1 MIYSE
6 QTATGITV
14 KIGDRLD
21 TNTAPELRRVL
32 REIPEHTECLTID
45 LGNTYYVSSAGLR
58 ELLIARQRFRENR
71 MKVISV
77 SDSVMKIFK
86 ITGFDTI
93 LPIMNGNHADFVHLS
108 IRDFLREKSASGGD
122 TAVIRDSKRDWT
134 WRDIDLGSDVLVSR
148 LHEMGV
154 RKGTHVGIAGLNSIN
169 FILCFYAIEKLGA
182 LAVLMN
188 YSLKPAEISAHIE
201 ASDVTCMCI
210 GNLSYGTD
218 KETLSRELLAGTAGL
233 KDIFFFE
240 DIPSEAPENADSM
253 SKPHLPDNVE
263 SDDPCMMIFT
273 SGSTGRPKGVIL
285 SAYNVLNAADISRKS
300 QNLTNDS
307 VCCNILP
314 LFHIFGLVAGLFAS
328 AFADALLVLPKDM
341 HISTLMDTIETNRCT
356 VFHAVPTMFLA
367 ILMNKDF
374 DPERLSTLRCTILS
388 GSAATKTQLDLFREK
403 LPKNRFLSSYGLS
416 EMAPVTITDYEDTPE
431 HITDTVGKPME
442 HIEMKIADLSDGH
455 ICAVG
460 ETGEILIQGY
470 NLMAG
475 YYKTDIDDQSIDAD
489 GWLHTGDLGY
499 LREDGYLH
507 LDGRIKELIIRG
519 GENIMPLDVAQ
530 AVSTL
535 PDVKD
540 VKVVGV
546 PSDFYGEEVAACV
559 CLQPDAVF
567 DENEA
572 RELLSG
578 KLASFKIPSYF
589 FIFSEFPTLSNG
601 KIDSLSLLEEAK
613 RRAAAFI
620 GSVS

>member
-1 MIYSE
+1 MIRSE
-6 QTATGITV
+6 QTANGITI

-21 TNTAPELRRVL
+21 TNTAPELRNIL
-32 REIPEHTECLTID
+32 REIPDHTECLTID
-45 LGNTYYVSSAGLR
+45 LRNTYYVSSAGLR
-58 ELLIARQRFRENR
+58 ELLIARKRFLENR
-71 MKVISV
+71 MRIISV
-77 SDSVMKIFK
+77 NDYVMDIFQT
-86 ITGFDTI
+86 TGFDTI
-93 LPIMNGNHADFVHLS
+93 LPIEKGNHASFVHLS
-108 IRDFLREKSASGGD
+108 IRDFLKEKSSSCGD
-122 TAVIRDSKRDWT
+122 NAVIRDSEKDWT
-134 WRDIDLGSDVLVSR
+134 WHEIDLGSDALVSR

-182 LAVLMN
+182 LAILMN
-188 YSLKPAEISAHIE
+188 YSLKPAEIKAHIE

-218 KETLSRELLAGTAGL
+218 KETLSRELLAGTAEL
-233 KDIFFFE
+233 RNLFFFE
-240 DIPSEAPENADSM
+240 DIPAEALVNNASV
-253 SKPHLPDNVE
+253 SRPQFLPDNVE
-263 SDDPCMMIFT
+263 ADDPCIMIFT

-300 QNLTNDS
+300 QHLTS
-307 VCCNILP
+307 SSISCNILP
-314 LFHIFGLVAGLFAS
+314 LFHIFGMVAGLFAS

-341 HISTLMDTIETNRCT
+341 HVSTLMDTIETNRCT

-367 ILMNKDF
+367 ILMNKNF
-374 DPERLSTLRCTILS
+374 NPERLSTLRCTILS

-403 LPKNRFLSSYGLS
+403 LPKNHFLSSYGLS

-431 HITDTVGKPME
+431 HITGTVGKPME
-442 HIEMKIADLSDGH
+442 HIEMKIAALSDGH
-455 ICAVG
+455 ECVAG

-475 YYKTDIDDQSIDAD
+475 YYKTGIDSQSIDAD

-507 LDGRIKELIIRG
+507 LDGRLKELIIRG

-535 PDVKD
+535 PGVKD

-559 CLQPDAVF
+559 CLTPDTVF
-567 DENEA
+567 DEHEA
-572 RELLSG
+572 RRLLSE

-589 FIFSEFPTLSNG
+589 FLFSEFPTLSNG
-601 KIDSLSLLEEAK
+601 KIDSLSISEEAK
-613 RRAAAFI
+613 RRAAC
-620 GSVS
+620 VQRK

>member
-6 QTATGITV
+6 QTADGIIV
-14 KIGDRLD
+14 KIEDRLD
-21 TNTAPELRRVL
+21 TNTAPELRKVL
-32 REIPEHTECLTID
+32 RDIPDHSGCLTID

-58 ELLIARQRFRENR
+58 ELLIARQRFRENH
-71 MKVISV
+71 MKIISV
-77 SDSVMKIFK
+77 SDSVMDIFQ

-93 LPIMNGNHADFVHLS
+93 LPIENGNHANFVHVS
-108 IRDFLREKSASGGD
+108 IRDFLKEKSASHSD

-134 WRDIDLGSDVLVSR
+134 WRDIDLGSDALASR
-148 LHEMGV
+148 LREMGV
-154 RKGTHVGIAGLNSIN
+154 SKGTHVGIVGLNSIN

-188 YSLKPAEISAHIE
+188 YSLKPAEIAGHIE

-218 KETLSRELLAGTAGL
+218 KETLSRELLTGAGL
-233 KDIFFFE
+233 KDLFFFE
-240 DIPSEAPENADSM
+240 DIPAEELINAGSVTG
-253 SKPHLPDNVE
+253 PQFLPDNVE
-263 SDDPCMMIFT
+263 ADDPCIMIFT

-300 QNLTNDS
+300 QNLTSDS
-307 VCCNILP
+307 ISCNILP

-341 HISTLMDTIETNRCT
+341 HVSTLMDTIETNRCT
-356 VFHAVPTMFLA
+356 VFHSVPTMFLA
-367 ILMNKDF
+367 ILMNKNF
-374 DPERLSTLRCTILS
+374 YPERLSTLRCTILS

-403 LPKNRFLSSYGLS
+403 LPKNHFLSSYGLS

-431 HITDTVGKPME
+431 HITDTVGKPMK

-455 ICAVG
+455 ECAAG

-475 YYKTDIDDQSIDAD
+475 YYKTGIDNQSIDAD

-507 LDGRIKELIIRG
+507 LDGRLKELIIRG

-535 PDVKD
+535 PGVKD

-546 PSDFYGEEVAACV
+546 PSDFYGEEVAACI
-559 CLQPDAVF
+559 CLKPDAVF

-572 RELLSG
+572 RTLLSG

-589 FIFSEFPTLSNG
+589 FLFSEFPTLSNG
-601 KIDSLSLLEEAK
+601 KIDSLSVLEEAK
-613 RRAAAFI
+613 RRAAC
-620 GSVS
+620 VQR

>member
-1 MIYSE
+1 MIHSE
-6 QTATGITV
+6 QTANGITI

-21 TNTAPELRRVL
+21 TNTAPELREVL
-32 REIPEHTECLTID
+32 RGIPDHTECLTID

-71 MKVISV
+71 MRIISV
-77 SDSVMKIFK
+77 SDTVMEIFQA
-86 ITGFDTI
+86 TGFDII
-93 LPIMNGNHADFVHLS
+93 LPLEKGNCASFVHLS
-108 IRDFLREKSASGGD
+108 IRDFLKEKSASCGD
-122 TAVIRDSKRDWT
+122 AAVIRDSERDWT
-134 WRDIDLGSDVLVSR
+134 WRDIDLGSDALVSR
-148 LHEMGV
+148 LQEMGV

-169 FILCFYAIEKLGA
+169 FVLCFYAIEKLGA

-188 YSLKPAEISAHIE
+188 YSLKAAEITAHIE

-218 KETLSRELLAGTAGL
+218 KELLSRELLAGSTSL
-233 KDIFFFE
+233 KNLFFFE
-240 DIPSEAPENADSM
+240 DIPAETLVNAGSV
-253 SKPHLPDNVE
+253 SGPQFLPDNVE
-263 SDDPCMMIFT
+263 ADDSCIMIFT

-300 QNLTNDS
+300 QNLTHDS
-307 VCCNILP
+307 VSCNILP

-341 HISTLMDTIETNRCT
+341 HVSTLMDTIETNRCT
-356 VFHAVPTMFLA
+356 VFHSVPTMFLA
-367 ILMNKDF
+367 ILMNKNF
-374 DPERLSTLRCTILS
+374 NPERLSTLRCTILS

-403 LPKNRFLSSYGLS
+403 LPKNHFLSSYGLS

-431 HITDTVGKPME
+431 HITGTVGKPME

-455 ICAVG
+455 KCAAG

-475 YYKTDIDDQSIDAD
+475 YYKTGIDSQSIDAD

-507 LDGRIKELIIRG
+507 LDGRLKELIIRG

-535 PDVKD
+535 PGVKD

-559 CLQPDAVF
+559 CLKSDAVF
-567 DENEA
+567 DEKEA
-572 RELLSG
+572 RVLLSE

-589 FIFSEFPTLSNG
+589 FLFSEFPTLSNG
-601 KIDSLSLLEEAK
+601 KIDSLSILEEAK
-613 RRAAAFI
+613 RRAAC
-620 GSVS
+620 VQRN